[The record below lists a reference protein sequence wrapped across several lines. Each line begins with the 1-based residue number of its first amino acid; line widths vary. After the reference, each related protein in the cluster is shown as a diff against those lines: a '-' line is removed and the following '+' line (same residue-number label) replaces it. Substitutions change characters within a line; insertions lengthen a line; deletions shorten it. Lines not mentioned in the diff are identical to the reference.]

1 MTIPAGRSGDGSCCC
16 VAATAAAGASGR
28 SHQLH
33 RHGRGRSCQVGTALG
48 IIRNNDKVALNDVD
62 SDEEVTIDI
71 DTLDVRAL

>member
-1 MTIPAGRSGDGSCCC
+1 M
-16 VAATAAAGASGR
+16 AAAVVSPPPLLRVPVGDLTDYIDMDGVDPAKF
-28 SHQLH
+28 
-33 RHGRGRSCQVGTALG
+33 GTALG